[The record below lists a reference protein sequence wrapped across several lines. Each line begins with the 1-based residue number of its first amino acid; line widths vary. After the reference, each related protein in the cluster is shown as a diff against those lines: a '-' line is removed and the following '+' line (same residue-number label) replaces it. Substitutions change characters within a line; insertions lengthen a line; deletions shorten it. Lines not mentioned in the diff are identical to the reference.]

1 MSSKTHQISV
11 NSLEAWN
18 YEISVSVGVCIIQ
31 HGQCHDLL
39 FVTVAMPSPRLLIR
53 DYLLLLSFIWYLIR
67 MVSQIRI
74 KLVLFKYHFIN
85 QKSCFKIYHTLD
97 IKYFVS
103 FFIKYHI
110 VVICCQKASVF
121 FE

>member
-1 MSSKTHQISV
+1 MSSKTYQISV

-18 YEISVSVGVCIIQ
+18 YETSVSVRVCIIQ

-39 FVTVAMPSPRLLIR
+39 LVIVAMSSPRYR
-53 DYLLLLSFIWYLIR
+53 LLLSFIWYLIR
-67 MVSQIRI
+67 MVLQIRT

-85 QKSCFKIYHTLD
+85 EKSCFKIYHILD
-97 IKYFVS
+97 IRHFVS

-110 VVICCQKASVF
+110 SVICCQKNSVF